1 MLPSYSTTARKRTL
15 SDGADVHGDGR
26 KKPRNMGLD
35 KSNDPS
41 GMPIPIDNR
50 SDMADHQS
58 DVPIVYNHPY
68 SVLLPN
74 PSASVPPTVQNFI
87 SNSIIN
93 EIHGDYI
100 NIHTTT
106 FSNIRTYREWLA
118 PCDPST
124 NHHSATEKHHA
135 GTGTWLLEN
144 KMYMNWKKDPN
155 SIMWIH
161 GISGAGKTVV
171 FSTVVKDIQCIV
183 QKGSTTLA
191 YFYCDISDAKKRTLT
206 EILRAL
212 VTSLLAQQPSD
223 LSILERAYED
233 CMDGLSKPS
242 NDKLWEV
249 LKQFCWVAC
258 QLDELKKCTKR
269 KTTLKYILD
278 HLPDTLEAMYDQILN
293 RISTADALDAA
304 KLLLWLTFA
313 EHPIHIDYL
322 ADVVEFDMD
331 DKTFNSSASLS
342 SPEDILVICSSLVT
356 RMDDNTVQLAHASVK
371 QYIMQKFFVLGSFA
385 FNNWVR
391 VNNYQ
396 RSMIENMDSSSL
408 LQCAAFHG
416 LSGMVEWF
424 LPTVVNE
431 SEVIKA
437 VSAAS
442 QCGHT
447 ATVRVL
453 LGQCMQ
459 GQYGNSLEKASKHGA
474 DVNAQ
479 GGRYGN
485 ALQAAL
491 LGGHEQVVELLLE
504 KGADVNAQRGFYGNA
519 LQAASYQ
526 NHKQVVEL
534 LFEKGADVNAQRGFY
549 ENALQAASSEG
560 HKQVV
565 ELLLGSGADVN
576 AQGGFY
582 GNALQ
587 AASSEGH
594 KQVVELLL
602 EKGADVNAQ
611 GGEYGNA
618 LQAAL
623 LGGHE
628 QVVELLLEKGADVNA
643 QGGEYGNA
651 LQAASCHNDK
661 QVVELLLEKGADVNA
676 QGGFYGNALQAVSY
690 YYHKEPVIELLLEK
704 GADVNAQGGFYGN
717 ALQAASSEGHK
728 QVVELLLE
736 RGADVNAQRGF
747 YGNALQAASYQ
758 NHKQVV
764 ELLLEKGADANAQ
777 GGEYG
782 SALQAALL
790 GGHEQVVELLLE
802 RGANVDAL

>member
-1 MLPSYSTTARKRTL
+1 
-15 SDGADVHGDGR
+15 
-26 KKPRNMGLD
+26 
-35 KSNDPS
+35 
-41 GMPIPIDNR
+41 
-50 SDMADHQS
+50 
-58 DVPIVYNHPY
+58 
-68 SVLLPN
+68 
-74 PSASVPPTVQNFI
+74 
-87 SNSIIN
+87 
-93 EIHGDYI
+93 
-100 NIHTTT
+100 
-106 FSNIRTYREWLA
+106 
-118 PCDPST
+118 
-124 NHHSATEKHHA
+124 
-135 GTGTWLLEN
+135 
-144 KMYMNWKKDPN
+144 
-155 SIMWIH
+155 
-161 GISGAGKTVV
+161 
-171 FSTVVKDIQCIV
+171 
-183 QKGSTTLA
+183 
-191 YFYCDISDAKKRTLT
+191 
-206 EILRAL
+206 
-212 VTSLLAQQPSD
+212 
-223 LSILERAYED
+223 
-233 CMDGLSKPS
+233 MDGLSKPS

-249 LKQFCWVAC
+249 LKEFIAGFKLVYLLIDALDECLDIGNILEFIQSLHGCGFAQCHLLVTSRKEQKIFEYMASTKPIEVDMSKMPVNDDIAKYIDHSIQSSWELGGWTPDEKASIRKALLGTATGMFRWVAC

-278 HLPDTLEAMYDQILN
+278 HLPDTLEATYDQILN
-293 RISTADALDAA
+293 RISTADAPDAA

-322 ADVVEFDMD
+322 AGIVEFDMD
-331 DKTFNSSASLS
+331 DKTFNSNGSLS

-356 RMDDNTVQLAHASVK
+356 KMDDNTVQLAHASVK
-371 QYIMQKFFVLGSFA
+371 QYIVEKPRIIQSRIIIDPSIGNRFVGHCCLAYLLHSRESCPSRSICFLDVNEKYMKSMIRYAANNWPKHILADNEDESSMEQMQKFFVLGSFA

-459 GQYGNSLEKASKHGA
+459 GQYGNSLEKASKHGHKHVIDLLLEKGA

-485 ALQAAL
+485 ALQAASS
-491 LGGHEQVVELLLE
+491 GGHKQVVELLLE

-764 ELLLEKGADANAQ
+764 ELLLEKGADVNAQ

-782 SALQAALL
+782 NALQAALL